1 MNWRTTI
8 ISLLAIPISLL
19 VSIIILKWLGY
30 TINTMSLG
38 GMAIAIGALVDDA
51 IIDVEN
57 VYKRLRENIRK
68 PKAERESTI
77 TVVRDASV
85 EIRSSIIIAT
95 LIIIVSFIPLFFL
108 SGMEGR
114 LLQPLGI
121 AFVTSVLTS
130 LIVAV
135 TVTPILCSYLL
146 NNEKLLNKQKV
157 QKWNVGYRNIMA
169 TSWNV
174 PLKFQKL

>member
-1 MNWRTTI
+1 MNWRTTL

-68 PKAERESTI
+68 PKA
-77 TVVRDASV
+77 
-85 EIRSSIIIAT
+85 
-95 LIIIVSFIPLFFL
+95 
-108 SGMEGR
+108 
-114 LLQPLGI
+114 
-121 AFVTSVLTS
+121 
-130 LIVAV
+130 
-135 TVTPILCSYLL
+135 
-146 NNEKLLNKQKV
+146 
-157 QKWNVGYRNIMA
+157 
-169 TSWNV
+169 
-174 PLKFQKL
+174 